1 MRTLGMR
8 SQPVNRESMKLSLV
22 LSLLGC
28 ASLNALA
35 STKAAEPPARGSKF
49 TLGIG
54 VGAGPRFPGSKETE
68 VRAVP
73 MIDYQHESGLF
84 ASTRRGIGWG
94 GGNEQL
100 NFSLAV
106 AARAKRS
113 ENDQSLLGGSKGG
126 QELRGMG
133 DVKSSALGVIGVG
146 ARLGERLGVSVAA
159 EVPLTRR
166 ENGTALHA
174 SAALSLLQSGA
185 DSVSL
190 NAGLHFGDGKYLR
203 TYFGVTPQQSANAGY
218 AIFTPEAGLYK
229 ADLSLNWSRQ
239 LNERWGL
246 TAMAGVTH
254 LLGDA
259 ARSPLARRK
268 TAPQAGV
275 LISYSF

>member
-8 SQPVNRESMKLSLV
+8 SQPVNLDFMKLYLV
-22 LSLLGC
+22 LSLVAC
-28 ASLNALA
+28 TSLNALA
-35 STKAAEPPARGSKF
+35 STQATEPPARGSKF
-49 TLGIG
+49 TFGIG

-84 ASTRRGIGWG
+84 ASTGRGIGWS
-94 GGNEQL
+94 GGNQEL
-100 NFSLAV
+100 NFSMAV
-106 AARAKRS
+106 AARGKRS
-113 ENDQSLLGGSKGG
+113 ERDQTLLGGSKGS
-126 QELRGMG
+126 QELHGMG
-133 DVKSSALGVIGVG
+133 DVKSSALGVFGVG

-166 ENGTALHA
+166 ENGAALHA
-174 SAALSLLQSGA
+174 SAALSLLHSGA

-218 AIFTPEAGLYK
+218 ATFTPEAGPFK

-254 LLGDA
+254 LLVDA
-259 ARSPLARRK
+259 ARSPLARRR
-268 TAPQAGV
+268 TAPQAGL
-275 LISYSF
+275 LINYSF